1 MLPNSCV
8 SKPTQAFTFW
18 PLSLNHKSF
27 SKCLAAMLCL
37 SLGFACT
44 RKTAQSVGA
53 PVQPKEP
60 TSWNTTKP
68 DASDEPIEVT
78 LDDLVV
84 MPDGGTQ
91 LRDTIEYYNASATK
105 TFDLEHTEIR
115 IAFDFAKRHAPA
127 QATLTLKPWFKA
139 TDQLVLDAK
148 NFEIKKVALVSG
160 TDLRYKYDGNQLTI
174 TLDRAYTR
182 TESVKVRIDYVAR
195 PDDRANIGGS
205 DAISSDKGLYFID
218 PDGTDP
224 YKPTQ
229 IWTQGE
235 TEASSRWFPT
245 IDKPNQRTTSE
256 IYITVAN
263 QYKTLSNGVLVSS
276 KPNTD
281 GTRTDYYK
289 MDKPHAPYLFMM
301 AVGEFAKVSDKW
313 RGIAV
318 DYYVEPEYEAH
329 ARDIYPH
336 TVEMLE
342 FFSNKLGYAYP
353 WPTFSQVIVR
363 DYVSGAMENT
373 TAVIFGEFIQQDK
386 RSLMDGHWTNE
397 KIVAHEMFHHWFG
410 DLVTCES
417 WANLTLNEG
426 FANYSEYLWLEHK
439 HGREEADAHLDE
451 EHLGYIS
458 SNGDGGHPLIH
469 YHYGDKEQM
478 FDAVSYNKGGSILHM
493 LRKYLGDEAF
503 FAGLG
508 QYLRKNE
515 YTDVESSELRMA
527 LEEVSGEDL
536 HWFFDQWFDRGGFPK
551 LEISYDY
558 DNKTKEAIMRVK
570 QVHELQAPEQTYVFD
585 LPIFVDLYK
594 KDGTRTRESARI
606 TKREQEV
613 RWAVSEKPLFI
624 NFDAEKVLVCE
635 KTDNHSADEWMALF
649 QYGPLYKDRA
659 EALEAF
665 ESLNEAQR
673 SALIYRGL
681 QDKSR
686 NIRLKTL
693 SLAKDLPAEV
703 VKRMATTDP
712 DPAVR
717 SAAIKE
723 FGSFA
728 TAADLPLL
736 RINLQDDQAYS
747 VVASAFEVLSKIAPD
762 TARAYSTVLQSSD
775 NGKIAAMLA
784 KLYHTT
790 ADAKHLPWYEAKATK
805 VNFEEAFEFFEYYQ
819 IYLVKLKDPTALQ
832 HGIKYW
838 QQVGLDHAQSAW
850 RRFAAT
856 KALADM
862 RNHYAKSAKVN
873 TESSV
878 RVQALNETIQQIKS
892 QEKDK
897 TLLMYY
903 EMF

>member
-1 MLPNSCV
+1 
-8 SKPTQAFTFW
+8 
-18 PLSLNHKSF
+18 
-27 SKCLAAMLCL
+27 
-37 SLGFACT
+37 
-44 RKTAQSVGA
+44 
-53 PVQPKEP
+53 
-60 TSWNTTKP
+60 
-68 DASDEPIEVT
+68 
-78 LDDLVV
+78 
-84 MPDGGTQ
+84 
-91 LRDTIEYYNASATK
+91 
-105 TFDLEHTEIR
+105 
-115 IAFDFAKRHAPA
+115 
-127 QATLTLKPWFKA
+127 
-139 TDQLVLDAK
+139 
-148 NFEIKKVALVSG
+148 
-160 TDLRYKYDGNQLTI
+160 
-174 TLDRAYTR
+174 
-182 TESVKVRIDYVAR
+182 
-195 PDDRANIGGS
+195 
-205 DAISSDKGLYFID
+205 
-218 PDGTDP
+218 
-224 YKPTQ
+224 
-229 IWTQGE
+229 
-235 TEASSRWFPT
+235 
-245 IDKPNQRTTSE
+245 
-256 IYITVAN
+256 
-263 QYKTLSNGVLVSS
+263 
-276 KPNTD
+276 
-281 GTRTDYYK
+281 
-289 MDKPHAPYLFMM
+289 
-301 AVGEFAKVSDKW
+301 
-313 RGIAV
+313 
-318 DYYVEPEYEAH
+318 
-329 ARDIYPH
+329 
-336 TVEMLE
+336 
-342 FFSNKLGYAYP
+342 
-353 WPTFSQVIVR
+353 
-363 DYVSGAMENT
+363 
-373 TAVIFGEFIQQDK
+373 
-386 RSLMDGHWTNE
+386 
-397 KIVAHEMFHHWFG
+397 
-410 DLVTCES
+410 
-417 WANLTLNEG
+417 
-426 FANYSEYLWLEHK
+426 
-439 HGREEADAHLDE
+439 
-451 EHLGYIS
+451 
-458 SNGDGGHPLIH
+458 
-469 YHYGDKEQM
+469 
-478 FDAVSYNKGGSILHM
+478 
-493 LRKYLGDEAF
+493 LGDEAF